1 MSDSRANPQSTPT
14 SEAEARARL
23 IHAVYQIAL
32 EPQSYDVFMDHWDS
46 HVSRALSELEAL
58 QDQSNLDDAE
68 IVAHFNTAFGIL
80 EELGRRP
87 EEPLRDGSGPRL
99 LLDARGAVVWFNDAA
114 ARTFSLAPG
123 AHVDDLAPHLHDPG
137 MAGRLVKELATARP
151 GDASACRLLR
161 LDLEGRTHFLLA
173 RPITDREG
181 QSLVLV
187 EPLHGEWTPEMG
199 ALLTKAFEL
208 TEAETEVAANLAEGL
223 SPKEIADRR
232 GVSVL
237 TVRTQIKALLAK
249 TGAAGQTDLV
259 RLLASVSRVVDRTLE
274 DDAPARPAVCITA
287 KGREI
292 PIELMGSQSGFP
304 VLFLHGMLDGCSATP
319 RIELALNQHRLRV
332 IAPVRP
338 GFGTAPAHRG
348 HPSTGPRRFAEDIEG
363 LLDRL
368 RLRQVVLLG
377 HMAGALYAFA
387 VAERLGDRVAGIV
400 NVAGTVPIVSTA
412 QLATMS
418 RRQRVVA
425 YTARYAPAAL
435 PFVLRAG
442 IRQLDF
448 NGERSFMRAL
458 YESSPLDLA
467 TIEDPDVYR
476 SLRRGYRFTVAQGH
490 RAFEA
495 DGYHAV
501 RDWSE
506 MASASTVPVTL
517 IHGRHD
523 PVVDAASVED
533 FAQRLGPRAKVR
545 ILDDCGQLVLYH
557 APEAVC
563 EAVAGHVAGAERSH
577 STEARSTT

>member
-1 MSDSRANPQSTPT
+1 MPDSRAQPQSTQA
-14 SEAEARARL
+14 SAAEARARL

-58 QDQSNLDDAE
+58 QGQSNLDDAE
-68 IVAHFNTAFGIL
+68 IVTHFNTAFGIL

-87 EEPLRDGSGPRL
+87 DEPLRDGNGPRL
-99 LLDARGAVVWFNDAA
+99 LLDGRGAVVWCNDAA
-114 ARTFSLAPG
+114 ARQFSLAPG
-123 AHVDDLAPHLHDPG
+123 AHVEDLAPHLHDPG
-137 MAGRLVKELATARP
+137 MAGRLATELATAMP

-161 LDLEGRTHFLLA
+161 LDLEGRTHYLLA

-181 QSLVLV
+181 QPLVLV
-187 EPLHGEWTPEMG
+187 EPLQGEWTPEMG

-208 TEAETEVAANLAEGL
+208 TDAETEVAANLAEGFT
-223 SPKEIADRR
+223 PKEIAERR

-274 DDAPARPAVCITA
+274 DDAPVRPAVCITP

-292 PIELMGSQSGFP
+292 PIEILGSQSGFP

-348 HPSTGPRRFAEDIEG
+348 HPSSVPRRFAEDIEG

-448 NGERSFMRAL
+448 NGERSFMTAL
-458 YESSPLDLA
+458 YESSPLDLS
-467 TIEDPDVYR
+467 TIADPDVYR

-506 MASASTVPVTL
+506 MAAASTVPVTL
-517 IHGRHD
+517 VHGRHD

-533 FAQRLGPRAKVR
+533 FAERLGPRAKVR
-545 ILDDCGQLVLYH
+545 ILDDSGQLVLYR

-563 EAVAGHVAGAERSH
+563 EALAGHAAGAERPH